1 MCLRVKP
8 GLFCNSLVFSQISD
22 PQKDFK
28 QFKLVTTWKRF
39 TLTEEFKGSWQR
51 PAQLF
56 ITVQQ
61 KQFFKHTSGTAEIE
75 SFIRT
80 HLSGK
85 LLNRG
90 FTARNVF
97 ESALQKTRLQIGPH

>member
-1 MCLRVKP
+1 MSNSSLLQLVRV
-8 GLFCNSLVFSQISD
+8 
-22 PQKDFK
+22 
-28 QFKLVTTWKRF
+28 
-39 TLTEEFKGSWQR
+39 TLTEEFKGSWQS

-61 KQFFKHTSGTAEIE
+61 KQFFKHTSRTTEIE

>member
-1 MCLRVKP
+1 MRLLLKL
-8 GLFCNSLVFSQISD
+8 GLFCDSSVFCQISD
-22 PQKDFK
+22 PQKGYK
-28 QFKLVTTWKRF
+28 QFKFATTWKRF

-85 LLNRG
+85 LLNRS

-97 ESALQKTRLQIGPH
+97 ESTLQKTRVQIGPH

>member
-1 MCLRVKP
+1 MLNKL

-22 PQKDFK
+22 PPQDYKKFK
-28 QFKLVTTWKRF
+28 FATTCKRF
-39 TLTEEFKGSWQR
+39 TVTEECKGSWQS

-97 ESALQKTRLQIGPH
+97 ERALQSSRLQIGPH